1 MYTVLRGKARLRC
14 LTQSW
19 HSREGHSQRLHS
31 HRCRHSFD
39 ANLDWL
45 IRSTKDSCYCL
56 AGFHG
61 CDVHVINGHHSV
73 VKLDTT
79 LFSRAAGHD
88 SRDDQSTSRLG
99 TKLNTHAH
107 LISSRWRI
115 LQSAWCRRSR
125 CWRRHPNLSSCP
137 TFRHGRGVR
146 HPCQR
151 RG

>member
-61 CDVHVINGHHSV
+61 CDVHVVNGHHSV

-79 LFSRAAGHD
+79 LLSRAAGHY
-88 SRDDQSTSRLG
+88 SGDDQSTRRLVWECIPLQQRLG
-99 TKLNTHAH
+99 GRVSANPVLGD
-107 LISSRWRI
+107 IS
-115 LQSAWCRRSR
+115 
-125 CWRRHPNLSSCP
+125 
-137 TFRHGRGVR
+137 G
-146 HPCQR
+146 
-151 RG
+151 